1 MKGTPF
7 KTRRQLSSP
16 YMLTDP
22 SLSGVDFENQE
33 VLQEP
38 VVTEAPQEP
47 STTAEQMQVEPVVV
61 GGDKDKDKERAERYK
76 KRNVNY
82 NAKLKLAE
90 EDHWNDS
97 AEDVSAELKLDAGS
111 TINADGSVTI
121 ERGRYDAPPEDKWE
135 QTLNVEEIFDSMD
148 SWYKGG
154 TRNILGEQQGTG
166 HYTAKGVT
174 KEIFKYGTIETTKR
188 PNKTGGFHDTYNE
201 IITIT
206 AKNHPLY
213 GNTYTR
219 AVSKNPEYKT
229 VKPVEDLRTLLESH
243 DLMFST
249 GLRKKYSMGEFG
261 PGYAF
266 PGFNKRKDGKHE
278 WDFHQQGNLIKYI
291 EEGKLTKAGGFT
303 VRERTELVAEVK
315 NLFASYWKQHVTS
328 TKLNK
333 K

>member
-16 YMLTDP
+16 YMLADP
-22 SLSGVDFENQE
+22 ALGGVDLENQK

-38 VVTEAPQEP
+38 VVTKAPQEP
-47 STTAEQMQVEPVVV
+47 SKTAEQMQVEPVVV
-61 GGDKDKDKERAERYK
+61 DDKDKERAERYK

-90 EDHWNDS
+90 KEHWNDS

-121 ERGRYDAPPEDKWE
+121 GRGRYDAPPEDKWE
-135 QTLNVEEIFDSMD
+135 QTLNVEEIFDSMN

-154 TRNILGEQQGTG
+154 TENILGEQQGTG

-188 PNKTGGFHDTYNE
+188 PNKTGGYHDTYNE

-229 VKPVEDLRTLLESH
+229 EKPAEDLRTLLEGY
-243 DLMFST
+243 DFNYFMGWQNNPT
-249 GLRKKYSMGEFG
+249 KYSMEEHG
-261 PGYAF
+261 PEIEL
-266 PGFNKRKDGKHE
+266 PGFRGDKMQ
-278 WDFHQQGNLIKYI
+278 WDHSQQGKLVSHI
-291 EEGKLTKAGGFT
+291 EKGVITKSGGLT

-315 NLFASYWKQHVTS
+315 NLFARYTDQNVTS